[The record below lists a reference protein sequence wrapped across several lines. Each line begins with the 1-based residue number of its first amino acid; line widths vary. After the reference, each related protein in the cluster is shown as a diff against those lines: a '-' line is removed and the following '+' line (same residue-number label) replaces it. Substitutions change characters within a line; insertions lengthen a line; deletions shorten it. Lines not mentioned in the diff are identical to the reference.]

1 MNFGM
6 STKVLHAAFK
16 LRPSNGA
23 MSQEDNPL
31 PPYNLQRN
39 LFYFPFFFF
48 FFFFF
53 KFFIFMTGASLG
65 EGFAVSSS

>member
-1 MNFGM
+1 MLLSNLDRAM
-6 STKVLHAAFK
+6 VPCLKKITHYLHNMK
-16 LRPSNGA
+16 RL
-23 MSQEDNPL
+23 
-31 PPYNLQRN
+31 
-39 LFYFPFFFF
+39 LFCVPVFFF

>member
-1 MNFGM
+1 MLLSNLDRAMVPCLKKLTHYLQNMN
-6 STKVLHAAFK
+6 
-16 LRPSNGA
+16 RI
-23 MSQEDNPL
+23 
-31 PPYNLQRN
+31 
-39 LFYFPFFFF
+39 LFSFALFFF